1 MYCKQCGSQINVG
14 AKFCKSCGSPVCG
27 DAIDFRENS
36 YVATPSFDAQQVLS
50 MNRMFLR
57 QQAEQNVEEARRNVA
72 YVSSA
77 YSNTNGRVDVMKALG
92 AVAFLIATAFSYYSI
107 FTQPVEGNIIVQLY
121 SLAIPFLMGLAAAMM
136 AWGLFAVA
144 DWVNKNVL
152 FASFGGFLLLL
163 ILLTIVLVVAL
174 AMGAPYFDEKK
185 KEAKRFKGQLERA
198 KLDLAEKEELLRQI
212 EAC

>member
-1 MYCKQCGSQINVG
+1 M
-14 AKFCKSCGSPVCG
+14 
-27 DAIDFRENS
+27 
-36 YVATPSFDAQQVLS
+36 
-50 MNRMFLR
+50 
-57 QQAEQNVEEARRNVA
+57 A

-77 YSNTNGRVDVMKALG
+77 YSNINGRVDVMKALG
-92 AVAFLIATAFSYYSI
+92 AVAFLIAAAFSYYSI

-174 AMGAPYFDEKK
+174 VMGGPYFDEKK
-185 KEAKRFKGQLERA
+185 KEAKRLKGQLERA
-198 KLDLAEKEELLRQI
+198 KLDLAEKKGLLRQI